1 MQLVTLI
8 DSREKFSGKDRIE
21 GLKEHV
27 KTLTDKGVLAQVRTL
42 VHGDVLWI
50 ARSRY
55 AFLLSNCPWLSD
67 SIKMCTKSLLTRH
80 C

>member
-1 MQLVTLI
+1 MVQLVTLI

-27 KTLTDKGVLAQVRTL
+27 KTLTDKGVPAQVRTL

-50 ARSRY
+50 ARSRCI
-55 AFLLSNCPWLSD
+55 FLEATVFGCLATSMYVTP
-67 SIKMCTKSLLTRH
+67 LLTNH
-80 C
+80 